1 MKKLNYK
8 NPKNEK
14 ETFSEGFLYFCFVFL
29 GDIFYRQP
37 CQLEVKSELWLHQ
50 VRNAAAEGI
59 LTKIN
64 TFNEK
69 AAHILNRSGNAEF
82 SR

>member
-1 MKKLNYK
+1 LFLHEKIEFKK
-8 NPKNEK
+8 PKK
-14 ETFSEGFLYFCFVFL
+14 KPFHWVFSYFWGPFLL
-29 GDIFYRQP
+29 PTLSQ
-37 CQLEVKSELWLHQ
+37 VKSEFLLHQ

>member
-1 MKKLNYK
+1 V
-8 NPKNEK
+8 
-14 ETFSEGFLYFCFVFL
+14 FFGFFL
-29 GDIFYRQP
+29 LPTLPARN
-37 CQLEVKSELWLHQ
+37 KSELWLHQ

-69 AAHILNRSGNAEF
+69 AAHILNQSGNAEF
-82 SR
+82 AR